1 MLGWLIGVLL
11 SGLLLGALARF
22 AVPGKDPLPIWQTIL
37 LGIAGS
43 AVGGVAAAVL
53 GLVDNDELV
62 EPGEAMAT
70 FVCSLAGAILLL
82 VLLRVYVQKR
92 PITGPDVDGPRR

>member
-37 LGIAGS
+37 LGILGS
-43 AVGGVAAAVL
+43 LVGGVLAAVL

-62 EPGEAMAT
+62 EPGEALAT
-70 FVCSLAGAILLL
+70 FACSLAGAI
-82 VLLRVYVQKR
+82 VLLIVYRKYVQKR
-92 PITGPDVDGPRR
+92 PITGPDV

>member
-1 MLGWLIGVLL
+1 LGWLIGVLL

-37 LGIAGS
+37 LGILGS
-43 AVGGVAAAVL
+43 LVGGVVAAVL

-62 EPGEAMAT
+62 EPGEALAT
-70 FVCSLAGAILLL
+70 FACSLAGAI
-82 VLLRVYVQKR
+82 VLLIVYRKYVQGR
-92 PITGPDVDGPRR
+92 PITGPDV